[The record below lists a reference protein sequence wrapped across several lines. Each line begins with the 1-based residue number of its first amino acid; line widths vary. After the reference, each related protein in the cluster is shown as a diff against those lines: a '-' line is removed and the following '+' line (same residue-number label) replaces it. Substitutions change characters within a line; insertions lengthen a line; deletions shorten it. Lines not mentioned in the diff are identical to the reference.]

1 MDESKFFQKN
11 NDDQNGSQKL
21 NKIIS
26 MELTKKI
33 KEKVPEMEAQITK
46 NLSKM
51 KTELNKIPDF
61 TNEDFQAKLI
71 AEVARKF
78 GEEFNADIGYPS
90 SAMLPDKL
98 SHGAKIFKILN
109 KWFSK
114 NGIIWNDNQ
123 QQGARW
129 YLQDPARQKR
139 MLKAI
144 NLKQQNVRGGF
155 NFTCPAEITMQGIIK
170 SELDRMIEMPNQ
182 AIEELMSQLRES
194 YIEICDVCFITTFN
208 PWI

>member
-1 MDESKFFQKN
+1 
-11 NDDQNGSQKL
+11 
-21 NKIIS
+21 

-194 YIEICDVCFITTFN
+194 YIEICDVS
-208 PWI
+208 